1 VIIGRLIPA
10 QCLSPEELELTKPP
24 RKELTIQ
31 IVDAGLALATRT
43 EEPLAQVEP
52 DAEIVAELERASE
65 GEAKIDA
72 EDEAEV
78 EAEAETETEADS
90 EPKAEPE

>member
-1 VIIGRLIPA
+1 
-10 QCLSPEELELTKPP
+10 LTKPP

-65 GEAKIDA
+65 GEAKIDT
-72 EDEAEV
+72 
-78 EAEAETETEADS
+78 EAEAEAEGEGEGEGEVEAKTEAAVES
-90 EPKAEPE
+90 EPE